1 MSEAKGM
8 TKTMK
13 NVEEIKDVILK
24 FVISIMDKEMNKF
37 ELNYEENL
45 FDLGMDSIKYVNLI
59 VKLEMYYN
67 IEFNNEIMNMTE
79 YDSISKISE
88 YVAKLISS

>member
-1 MSEAKGM
+1 
-8 TKTMK
+8 MK

-24 FVISIMDKEMNKF
+24 FVINIMDKEMNKF

>member
-1 MSEAKGM
+1 
-8 TKTMK
+8 MK

-45 FDLGMDSIKYVNLI
+45 FDLGMDSIKYVI

>member
-1 MSEAKGM
+1 M
-8 TKTMK
+8 
-13 NVEEIKDVILK
+13 
-24 FVISIMDKEMNKF
+24 
-37 ELNYEENL
+37 NYEENL

-67 IEFNNEIMNMTE
+67 IEFNIEIMNMTE

>member
-1 MSEAKGM
+1 
-8 TKTMK
+8 MK

-67 IEFNNEIMNMTE
+67 IEFNNEIMNKTE

>member
-1 MSEAKGM
+1 
-8 TKTMK
+8 MK

-24 FVISIMDKEMNKF
+24 FVISIMDKEKNKF

>member
-1 MSEAKGM
+1 
-8 TKTMK
+8 MK

-45 FDLGMDSIKYVNLI
+45 FDLGMD
-59 VKLEMYYN
+59 
-67 IEFNNEIMNMTE
+67 FN
-79 YDSISKISE
+79 KICKS
-88 YVAKLISS
+88 

>member
-1 MSEAKGM
+1 M
-8 TKTMK
+8 
-13 NVEEIKDVILK
+13 
-24 FVISIMDKEMNKF
+24 
-37 ELNYEENL
+37 ELSTVCGVQKENL

>member
-1 MSEAKGM
+1 MDRS
-8 TKTMK
+8 
-13 NVEEIKDVILK
+13 VEKSDR
-24 FVISIMDKEMNKF
+24 
-37 ELNYEENL
+37 
-45 FDLGMDSIKYVNLI
+45 NLI

>member
-1 MSEAKGM
+1 
-8 TKTMK
+8 MK

-88 YVAKLISS
+88 YVAKLIGS

>member
-1 MSEAKGM
+1 MYH
-8 TKTMK
+8 
-13 NVEEIKDVILK
+13 
-24 FVISIMDKEMNKF
+24 
-37 ELNYEENL
+37 YEENL

-88 YVAKLISS
+88 YVAKLIRA

>member
-1 MSEAKGM
+1 
-8 TKTMK
+8 MK

-24 FVISIMDKEMNKF
+24 FVISIMDKEMTKF

>member
-1 MSEAKGM
+1 
-8 TKTMK
+8 MK

-88 YVAKLISS
+88 

>member
-1 MSEAKGM
+1 
-8 TKTMK
+8 MK

-79 YDSISKISE
+79 YDSISKSSE

>member
-1 MSEAKGM
+1 MYK
-8 TKTMK
+8 
-13 NVEEIKDVILK
+13 V
-24 FVISIMDKEMNKF
+24 MNKF

>member
-1 MSEAKGM
+1 MQH
-8 TKTMK
+8 
-13 NVEEIKDVILK
+13 VEEIKDVILK

>member
-1 MSEAKGM
+1 
-8 TKTMK
+8 MK

-88 YVAKLISS
+88 YVAKLSSS

>member
-1 MSEAKGM
+1 
-8 TKTMK
+8 MK

-88 YVAKLISS
+88 YVAKLISG

>member
-1 MSEAKGM
+1 
-8 TKTMK
+8 MK

-45 FDLGMDSIKYVNLI
+45 FDLGMDSIKYVNWVFL
-59 VKLEMYYN
+59 KML
-67 IEFNNEIMNMTE
+67 FGSLSG
-79 YDSISKISE
+79 D
-88 YVAKLISS
+88 L

>member
-1 MSEAKGM
+1 
-8 TKTMK
+8 MK
-13 NVEEIKDVILK
+13 NVEEIRNVILK
-24 FVISIMDKEMNKF
+24 IVISIMDKKMNKS

-45 FDLGMDSIKYVNLI
+45 FDLGMDSIEYVNLI
-59 VKLEMYYN
+59 IKLEMYYN

-79 YDSISKISE
+79 YNSISKISE

>member
-1 MSEAKGM
+1 
-8 TKTMK
+8 MK

-67 IEFNNEIMNMTE
+67 IEFNNESRVLRQM
-79 YDSISKISE
+79 K
-88 YVAKLISS
+88 

>member
-1 MSEAKGM
+1 M

>member
-1 MSEAKGM
+1 
-8 TKTMK
+8 
-13 NVEEIKDVILK
+13 
-24 FVISIMDKEMNKF
+24 MNKF

>member
-1 MSEAKGM
+1 
-8 TKTMK
+8 MK
-13 NVEEIKDVILK
+13 NEEEIKDVILK

>member
-1 MSEAKGM
+1 
-8 TKTMK
+8 MK

-59 VKLEMYYN
+59 VKLEMYYKH
-67 IEFNNEIMNMTE
+67 
-79 YDSISKISE
+79 D
-88 YVAKLISS
+88 

>member
-1 MSEAKGM
+1 
-8 TKTMK
+8 MK

>member
-1 MSEAKGM
+1 
-8 TKTMK
+8 MK

-88 YVAKLISS
+88 YVAKLISSYNKFYI

>member
-1 MSEAKGM
+1 
-8 TKTMK
+8 
-13 NVEEIKDVILK
+13 
-24 FVISIMDKEMNKF
+24 
-37 ELNYEENL
+37 
-45 FDLGMDSIKYVNLI
+45 
-59 VKLEMYYN
+59 MYYN

>member
-1 MSEAKGM
+1 
-8 TKTMK
+8 
-13 NVEEIKDVILK
+13 
-24 FVISIMDKEMNKF
+24 
-37 ELNYEENL
+37 
-45 FDLGMDSIKYVNLI
+45 MDSIKYVNLI

>member
-1 MSEAKGM
+1 
-8 TKTMK
+8 MK

-45 FDLGMDSIKYVNLI
+45 FDLGMDSIKYVKEI
-59 VKLEMYYN
+59 VVGYSAYATMLFRQECLFTANTYALGA
-67 IEFNNEIMNMTE
+67 
-79 YDSISKISE
+79 
-88 YVAKLISS
+88 YVKCIVE

>member
-1 MSEAKGM
+1 
-8 TKTMK
+8 MK

-79 YDSISKISE
+79 YNSISKISE

>member
-1 MSEAKGM
+1 
-8 TKTMK
+8 MK

-45 FDLGMDSIKYVNLI
+45 FDVGMDSIKYVNLI